1 MPADLPATFKTL
13 PDSSLRLEPPSE
25 FSRTAS
31 PGREPRRH
39 FRPDPPLG
47 FHPLQRFPG
56 VGQPPIARLPRSWL
70 VAPSGFRNLLTLCSA
85 PPLPALFHAGPAP
98 GVRPPELCSSRT
110 AVRHFQRR
118 TPHAVQRPCQRG
130 VLRSF
135 ALAGAKRGLHQ
146 AATATPASRVSAVRE
161 SGTPGRG
168 LAFVEPVALLG
179 FASSGHSP
187 SRACDGSH
195 RRSPHAVMH
204 TAAR

>member
-1 MPADLPATFKTL
+1 
-13 PDSSLRLEPPSE
+13 
-25 FSRTAS
+25 
-31 PGREPRRH
+31 
-39 FRPDPPLG
+39 
-47 FHPLQRFPG
+47 
-56 VGQPPIARLPRSWL
+56 
-70 VAPSGFRNLLTLCSA
+70 
-85 PPLPALFHAGPAP
+85 
-98 GVRPPELCSSRT
+98 
-110 AVRHFQRR
+110 
-118 TPHAVQRPCQRG
+118 